1 MTGAKRIFRTAGPPI
16 FEAKQA
22 THLPP
27 KITTH
32 AKPTRKTQIQGRN
45 TGPSRTGRTTAAL
58 RTQQGLHDFHCFAVK
73 RLHRFNHTDSLQ
85 RPKIPK
91 NNPSTRPVGFPLSFY
106 SCSNP
111 LAKNCLADRGRTR
124 PHPTPDATHS
134 QQSRLR
140 GSRQNRRLDCHR
152 RLRRLPKP

>member
-1 MTGAKRIFRTAGPPI
+1 MHGAKRIFRTARPPT

-32 AKPTRKTQIQGRN
+32 AKPTRKTEMQRRN
-45 TGPSRTGRTTAAL
+45 PGPSRVGRIPDAL
-58 RTQQGLHDFHCFAVK
+58 HTQQGLPGFHCFGVK
-73 RLHRFNHTDSLQ
+73 RLNRFNDTDPLL
-85 RPKIPK
+85 RPK
-91 NNPSTRPVGFPLSFY
+91 NNPSTRTAKFPLSLY
-106 SCSNP
+106 SRSPP
-111 LAKNCLADRGRTR
+111 LAQNCLADRGRTH

-134 QQSRLR
+134 KQTRLR

-152 RLRRLPKP
+152 RLRRIPKP